1 MPNPKHPAEYGRIV
15 FFGMSKTAIITGA
28 TAGIGEATAI
38 EFANLG
44 YNLILT
50 GRRKERLEKLKS
62 ALESKYKT
70 SVSVHAFDIRRKAEV
85 ESFCRKEIGEKTI
98 DVLVNNAGLASG
110 LSPLHEG
117 DVDDWEKMIDTNVKG
132 LLYITREIAPRMVA
146 QKAGHIINIGSIAGI
161 EVYPNGNVYCA
172 TKHAVHAISEG
183 LRKELYDK
191 GIKVT
196 NIAPGLVETEFSIVR
211 FHGDKNRAKTVYDGM
226 DALKGKD
233 IADCIV
239 FAATRPKHVNVAD
252 MLVLPSAQGSAMQ
265 VKRS

>member
-1 MPNPKHPAEYGRIV
+1 
-15 FFGMSKTAIITGA
+15 MSKTAIITGA

-38 EFANLG
+38 EFTNLG

-62 ALESKYKT
+62 DLESKYEI
-70 SVSVHAFDIRRKAEV
+70 SVSVHAFDIRVKAEV
-85 ESFCRKEIGEKTI
+85 ENFCRNEIGNQTI

-110 LSPLHEG
+110 LSPLYEG

-132 LLYITREIAPRMVA
+132 LLYITREIAPRMVDA
-146 QKAGHIINIGSIAGI
+146 RSGHIINVGSIAGF
-161 EVYPNGNVYCA
+161 EVYNNGNVYCA

-191 GIKVT
+191 NIKVT
-196 NIAPGLVETEFSIVR
+196 NVAPGLVETEFSIVR
-211 FHGDKNRAKTVYDGM
+211 FHGDENRAKTVYDGM
-226 DALKGKD
+226 EALTAKD

-252 MLVLPSAQGSAMQ
+252 MLVLPTCQGSATQ
-265 VKRS
+265 VKRG

>member
-1 MPNPKHPAEYGRIV
+1 
-15 FFGMSKTAIITGA
+15 MSKTAIITGA

-38 EFANLG
+38 EFSKLD

-62 ALESKYKT
+62 QLESDYKIQ
-70 SVSVHAFDIRRKAEV
+70 VSVHAFDIRQRAEL
-85 ESFCRKEIGEKTI
+85 EDFCRNEIGNASI
-98 DVLVNNAGLASG
+98 DILVNNAGLASG

-146 QKAGHIINIGSIAGI
+146 QQSGHIINVGSIAGI

-172 TKHAVHAISEG
+172 TKHAVHAISQA

-211 FHGDKNRAKTVYDGM
+211 FHGNENRAKTVYDGM
-226 DALKGKD
+226 EALAAKD

-252 MLVLPSAQGSAMQ
+252 MLVLPSAQGSATQ
-265 VKRS
+265 VKRE

>member
-1 MPNPKHPAEYGRIV
+1 
-15 FFGMSKTAIITGA
+15 MSKTAIITGA

-38 EFANLG
+38 EFANLD

-50 GRRKERLEKLKS
+50 GRRIERLAKLKS
-62 ALESKYKT
+62 ELESKYDI
-70 SVSVHAFDIRRKAEV
+70 SVSVHAFDIRVKAEV
-85 ESFCRKEIGEKTI
+85 ENFCRNEIDNETI

-110 LSPLHEG
+110 LSPVHEG

-132 LLYITREIAPRMVA
+132 LLYITREIAPRMVE
-146 QKAGHIINIGSIAGI
+146 QQSGHIINVGSIAGV

-196 NIAPGLVETEFSIVR
+196 NVAPGLVETEFSIVR
-211 FHGDKNRAKTVYDGM
+211 FHGDENRAKTVYDGM
-226 DALKGKD
+226 EALTAKD
-233 IADCIV
+233 IADCIS
-239 FAATRPKHVNVAD
+239 FAVTRPKHVNVAD
-252 MLVLPSAQGSAMQ
+252 LLVLPSVQGSATQ
-265 VKRS
+265 VKRE

>member
-1 MPNPKHPAEYGRIV
+1 
-15 FFGMSKTAIITGA
+15 MSKTAIITGA

-38 EFANLG
+38 EFSKLD

-62 ALESKYKT
+62 QLESDYKIQ
-70 SVSVHAFDIRRKAEV
+70 VSVHAFDIRQRAEV
-85 ESFCRKEIGEKTI
+85 EDFCRNEIGNASI
-98 DVLVNNAGLASG
+98 DILVNNAGLASG

-146 QKAGHIINIGSIAGI
+146 QQSGHIINVGSIAGI

-172 TKHAVHAISEG
+172 TKHAVHAISEA
-183 LRKELYDK
+183 LRKELFDK

-211 FHGDKNRAKTVYDGM
+211 FHGDENHAKTVYDGM
-226 DALKGKD
+226 EALTAKD
-233 IADCIV
+233 IADCIA

-252 MLVLPSAQGSAMQ
+252 MLVLPSAQGSATQ
-265 VKRS
+265 VKRE

>member
-1 MPNPKHPAEYGRIV
+1 
-15 FFGMSKTAIITGA
+15 MSKTVIITGA

-38 EFANLG
+38 AFAQLG
-44 YNLILT
+44 YTLILT
-50 GRRKERLEKLKS
+50 GRRKERLQKLK
-62 ALESKYKT
+62 AQLET
-70 SVSVHAFDIRRKAEV
+70 EHNVQVSVHTFDIRQRAEV
-85 ESFCRKEIGEKTI
+85 ENFCKNEIGERTI

-110 LSPLHEG
+110 LAPLHQG

-146 QKAGHIINIGSIAGI
+146 QQSGHIINVGSIAGV

-196 NIAPGLVETEFSIVR
+196 NIAPGLVETEFSIAR
-211 FHGDKNRAKTVYDGM
+211 FHGDETRASTVYDGM
-226 DALKGKD
+226 EALTAKD
-233 IADCIV
+233 IAECIA
-239 FAATRPKHVNVAD
+239 FAATRPKHVNIAD
-252 MLVLPSAQGSAMQ
+252 MLVLPSDQGSATQ
-265 VKRS
+265 VKRK

>member
-1 MPNPKHPAEYGRIV
+1 
-15 FFGMSKTAIITGA
+15 MSKTAIITGA

-44 YNLILT
+44 FTLILT
-50 GRRKERLEKLKS
+50 GRRKERLTKLK
-62 ALESKYKT
+62 AELESKYKI
-70 SVSVHAFDIRRKAEV
+70 SVSIHSFDIRVKAEV
-85 ESFCRKEIGEKTI
+85 ENFCRHEIGDISI

-146 QKAGHIINIGSIAGI
+146 QQSGHIINVGSIAGV

-172 TKHAVHAISEG
+172 TKHAVKAISEG

-196 NIAPGLVETEFSIVR
+196 NVAPGMVETEFSIVR
-211 FHGDKNRAKTVYDGM
+211 FYGDENRANTVYDGVE
-226 DALKGKD
+226 ALAAKD
-233 IADCIV
+233 IADCIA
-239 FAATRPKHVNVAD
+239 FAVTRPKHVNIAD
-252 MLVLPSAQGSAMQ
+252 MLVLPTDQGSATQ
-265 VKRS
+265 VLRR

>member
-1 MPNPKHPAEYGRIV
+1 
-15 FFGMSKTAIITGA
+15 MSKTAIITGA

-38 EFANLG
+38 EFTNLG

-62 ALESKYKT
+62 DLESKYEI
-70 SVSVHAFDIRRKAEV
+70 SVSVHAFDIRVKAEV
-85 ESFCRKEIGEKTI
+85 ENFCRNEIGNQTI

-110 LSPLHEG
+110 LSPLYEG

-132 LLYITREIAPRMVA
+132 LLYITREIAPRMVDA
-146 QKAGHIINIGSIAGI
+146 RSGHIINVGSIAGV
-161 EVYPNGNVYCA
+161 EVYNNGNVYCA

-191 GIKVT
+191 NIKVT
-196 NIAPGLVETEFSIVR
+196 NVAPGLVETEFSIVR
-211 FHGDKNRAKTVYDGM
+211 FHGDENRAKTVYDGM
-226 DALKGKD
+226 EALTAKD

-252 MLVLPSAQGSAMQ
+252 MLVLPTCQGSATQ
-265 VKRS
+265 VKRG

>member
-1 MPNPKHPAEYGRIV
+1 
-15 FFGMSKTAIITGA
+15 MSKTAIITGA

-44 YNLILT
+44 FTLILT
-50 GRRKERLEKLKS
+50 GRRKERLTKLK
-62 ALESKYKT
+62 AELESKYKI
-70 SVSVHAFDIRRKAEV
+70 SVSIHSFDIRVKAEV
-85 ESFCRKEIGEKTI
+85 ENFCRHEIGDISI

-146 QKAGHIINIGSIAGI
+146 QQSGHIINVGSIAGV

-172 TKHAVHAISEG
+172 TKHAVKAISEG

-196 NIAPGLVETEFSIVR
+196 NVAPGMVETEFSIVR
-211 FHGDKNRAKTVYDGM
+211 FYGDENRANAVYDGVE
-226 DALKGKD
+226 ALAAKD
-233 IADCIV
+233 IADCIS
-239 FAATRPKHVNVAD
+239 FAVTRPKHVNIAD
-252 MLVLPSAQGSAMQ
+252 MLVLPTNQGSATQ
-265 VKRS
+265 VKRK

>member
-1 MPNPKHPAEYGRIV
+1 MRKIALV
-15 FFGMSKTAIITGA
+15 TGA

-38 EFANLG
+38 EFGKLG

-50 GRRKERLEKLKS
+50 GRRQDRLEKFKNQ
-62 ALESKYKT
+62 LESDLEV
-70 SVSVHAFDIRRKAEV
+70 SVSIHAFDIRLRQQV
-85 ESFCRKEIGEKTI
+85 ENFCRYEIADQNI

-117 DVDDWEKMIDTNVKG
+117 DAEDWEKMIDTNVKG
-132 LLYITREIAPRMVA
+132 LLYITRELAPRMVNA
-146 QKAGHIINIGSIAGI
+146 GSGHIINVGSIAGI

-172 TKHAVHAISEG
+172 TKHAVRAISEG

-191 GIKVT
+191 GIRVT

-211 FHGDKNRAKTVYDGM
+211 FHGDEQRAKSVYQGM
-226 DALKGKD
+226 EALTAKD

-252 MLVLPSAQGSAMQ
+252 MLILPSDQGSATQ
-265 VKRS
+265 VKRN